1 MGVIDTDLS
10 DLLDATGV
18 SGRASSETPS
28 GAVAAASG
36 GVSYDGASTVDRL
49 ATWVAPIRSADAEI
63 LPEKSRL
70 DARSRDTLRNDAYVK
85 GGSTLHKDNIVG
97 AQYILNARPM
107 SKILFGKEDLTWET
121 EFQEEVETL
130 FTLWAESPMNW
141 ADAQRVNT
149 LTDLVRLAVGTH
161 TATGEVLGTA
171 EWMPNDGR
179 PFRTA
184 MMMIDTD
191 RLSTPHD
198 MLNPRMFFDNNIR
211 NGVERDRRGAP
222 IAYHIRNSHP
232 NEGQFT
238 SLDMIQRQSW
248 KRIPARKP
256 WGRQLVLHIYEQ
268 ERPDQSRGVASMVAA
283 LSEMR
288 MTKHFRKTELQR
300 AVIAATYAASIESD
314 LPADAQLAMG
324 AVSADDTE
332 GSATSAWIAEYLA
345 QVAEFNG
352 TGNRINLD
360 GVQIPVFV
368 PGTHLKIQNPGAQ
381 SPAGDKFESSLLRH
395 IAAALNVSYEELS
408 RDFTNTNYSSARAAM
423 TLTWKAMQSR
433 KRKVADT
440 TASFVYRLWLEEC
453 VNYNLL
459 ESLKR
464 RNIPDFYLGMN
475 ADAYSNCEWIGAGRG
490 QIDPVKETQASILK
504 IKAGLSTRE
513 TEIALSS
520 GGDWRRVA
528 RQIAREKELDEKL
541 DIPSIY
547 QSTDMTDTTNSLS
560 GTPSSEPKKDNTN
573 E

>member
-1 MGVIDTDLS
+1 MIDTDLT

-18 SGRASSETPS
+18 SGRASGETPS

-36 GVSYDGASTVDRL
+36 GVSYDAASVVDQL
-49 ATWVAPIRSADAEI
+49 ATWVTPIRSADAEI

-97 AQYILNARPM
+97 SQYILNARPM

-161 TATGEVLGTA
+161 TATGEVLGTS

-191 RLSTPHD
+191 RLSTPQD
-198 MLNPRMFFDNNIR
+198 LLGISLFKDKIR

-222 IAYHIRNSHP
+222 IAYHIRNTHP
-232 NEGQFT
+232 NEGQFAA
-238 SLDMIQRQSW
+238 LDFTRQSW
-248 KRIPARKP
+248 KRIPTRKP
-256 WGRQLVLHIYEQ
+256 WGRQLVLHIFEQ
-268 ERPDQSRGVASMVAA
+268 ERPDQSRGIAAMVSA

-324 AVSADDTE
+324 AVDNDAD
-332 GSATSAWIAEYLA
+332 GNATTNWIADYLSK
-345 QVAEFNG
+345 VSEFHG
-352 TGNRINLD
+352 DGNRINLD
-360 GVQIPVFV
+360 GVQIPIFV

-381 SPAGDKFESSLLRH
+381 SPQGDKFEASLLRH

-408 RDFTNTNYSSARAAM
+408 RDFTSTNYSSARAAM

-440 TASFVYRLWLEEC
+440 TASFIYRNWLEEC

-459 ESLKR
+459 TTLKR
-464 RNIPDFYLGMN
+464 SNVPAFYEGMN
-475 ADAYSNCEWIGAGRG
+475 ADAYANCEWIGAGRG
-490 QIDPVKETQASILK
+490 QIDPVKETQAAILK

-513 TEIALSS
+513 TEIAQMS

-528 RQIAREKELDEKL
+528 RQISREKELDEKL
-541 DIPSIY
+541 KIPSIY
-547 QSTDMTDTTNSLS
+547 ESTDTTDTENSLS
-560 GTPSSEPKKDNTN
+560 GSPREAKKDNTD

>member
-1 MGVIDTDLS
+1 MGLIDTDLS
-10 DLLDATGV
+10 DLFDAAGV
-18 SGRASSETPS
+18 SGAASSEAPS
-28 GAVAAASG
+28 GAEAAASG
-36 GVSYDGASTVDRL
+36 GVSYDAASVVDRL
-49 ATWVAPIRSADAEI
+49 ATWMPPIRSADAEI

-85 GGSTLHKDNIVG
+85 GGATLHKDNIVG
-97 AQYILNARPM
+97 AQFILNARPN

-141 ADAQRVNT
+141 CDAQRVNT
-149 LTDLVRLAVGTH
+149 LTDLVRLAVGSY

-184 MMMIDTD
+184 MMMVDTD
-191 RLSTPHD
+191 RLSTPQD
-198 MLNPRMFFDNNIR
+198 MLNPRMFFNNNIR

-232 NEGQFT
+232 NEGQYT
-238 SLDMIQRQSW
+238 SFDLFQRQSW

-256 WGRQLVLHIYEQ
+256 WGRQLVLHIFEQ
-268 ERPDQSRGVASMVAA
+268 ERPDQTRGIATMVSA

-314 LPADAQLAMG
+314 LPVDAQLAMG
-324 AVSADDTE
+324 AVNADDE

-345 QVAEFNG
+345 QVSEFHG
-352 TGNRINLD
+352 QGNRINLD
-360 GVQIPVFV
+360 GVNIPVFV

-381 SPAGDKFESSLLRH
+381 SPVGEKFEASLLRH

-408 RDFTNTNYSSARAAM
+408 RDFSNTNYSSARASM
-423 TLTWKAMQSR
+423 STTWKAMQPR

-464 RNIPDFYLGMN
+464 KNVPGFYDGMN
-475 ADAYSNCEWIGAGRG
+475 ADAYSSCDWIGAGRG
-490 QIDPVKETQASILK
+490 QIDPVKETQAAGLK
-504 IKAGLSTRE
+504 IKYGLSTRE
-513 TEIALSS
+513 MEIAQMY

-528 RQIAREKELDEKL
+528 RQNAREMELDEKL
-541 DIPSIY
+541 GIPSIY
-547 QSTDMTDTTNSLS
+547 ESNDTTDMENALSEKPREAKKETTD
-560 GTPSSEPKKDNTN
+560 ED
-573 E
+573 